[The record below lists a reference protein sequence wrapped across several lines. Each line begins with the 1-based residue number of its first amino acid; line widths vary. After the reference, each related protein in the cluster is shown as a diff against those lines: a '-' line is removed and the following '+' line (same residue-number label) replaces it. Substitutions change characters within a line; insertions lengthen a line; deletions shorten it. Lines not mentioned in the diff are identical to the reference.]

1 MSAGWYLLLVLLLPV
16 LVSFVLNGW
25 LTVYIS
31 RRFTTDDI
39 PSLKGQVFLVTGG
52 NSGIGKVMVKELSRH
67 GAHVISTARSREK
80 CNQSINDIKES
91 LNVPSNSS
99 LEKSA
104 YGKVECL
111 ILDLAS
117 FRSIEN
123 FKNEFSKR
131 SKTVNGIILNA
142 GLMMSPYNTTV
153 EGFEMQLGVNYIGHW
168 YLINQFERIIQK
180 SKNVKNP
187 VRIVTVAS
195 NAHEGSYPEGIR
207 FESFQNSTGYNS
219 VYAYG
224 QSKLANVL
232 FSNELA
238 RRLNNTGVT
247 SNSCHPGMIQTNL
260 GRYIEDMLHQ
270 SLFMK
275 FLYPLFALMSAASMS
290 VEQGALTP
298 LYLATSPQVSGI
310 TGKYFQPIGVEV
322 TPSHHAKNL
331 TLQQLLWTHTERLIK
346 K

>member
-1 MSAGWYLLLVLLLPV
+1 MTVLFLLMCIL
-16 LVSFVLNGW
+16 
-25 LTVYIS
+25 
-31 RRFTTDDI
+31 
-39 PSLKGQVFLVTGG
+39 GG

-91 LNVPSNSS
+91 LKGPSNSS

-195 NAHEGSYPEGIR
+195 NAHEGSYPEGNFISLFARTVTHPSISGIR

-322 TPSHHAKNL
+322 TPSHHAKNV